1 MLRSAQYNDLE
12 AIAAI
17 DRLSFSGN
25 RAEGAAARWYGALFN
40 RSDQYQVF
48 VWEQDGRVVAFIG
61 WELLGGF
68 ARALPVL
75 ELQKLATHPSFRS
88 QGIATRLV
96 KESFEIMKEWVRRK
110 HPGAKSMRVV
120 VWVARH
126 NESAKKVY
134 RAICSED
141 INGERDMYGMGKEEV
156 MLRGEY
162 GL

>member
-1 MLRSAQYNDLE
+1 MLRQAQSKDIEL
-12 AIAAI
+12 IAAI

-25 RAEGAAARWYGALFN
+25 KTEEAAEYWYNALLN
-40 RSDQYQVF
+40 RGDQYQIF
-48 VWEQDGRVVAFIG
+48 VWEQDGRVVAFVG
-61 WELLGGF
+61 WEIQGGF
-68 ARALPVL
+68 AREVPVF
-75 ELQKLATHPSFRS
+75 ELQKLATHPEFRGR
-88 QGIATRLV
+88 GIATRLV

-162 GL
+162 QL